1 MKLLLALEQRVMG
14 ERMAKANLLDT
25 KTINFI
31 ELIGNGKAFEV
42 PPFQR
47 DYSWSEEQWEDLWN
61 DIQSLRSDPDEQH
74 YMGSLVVEAKS
85 DRLFRIIDGQQR
97 IATLSVFALAVIA
110 HLLKLAREGVD
121 SVDNELRANGLRSIF
136 IGQKDPVS
144 LTESSKLALNHT
156 DKDFYQDNLV
166 ALREPVNPRALPKS
180 NALLWD
186 CWKWFGRKI
195 AEDQGLATSGIE
207 LASLLNEVVARRLL
221 FIQIT
226 VDDDMNAYTV
236 FETLNA
242 RGLELSSTDLLKNYL
257 FSRIQSPADLA
268 ALDRRWRV
276 LVGTVRQERFPE
288 FLRYHLLCE
297 YRQIRQQRLF
307 KLIRNEVKRP
317 EQVFQ
322 LITALESRAE
332 LYSALFD
339 VSHGFWIDLPENRT
353 YIRQL
358 QLFGVRQMTP
368 LVFAAWERFSAQD
381 FTRVLKILTAIS
393 FRYTVIGEMNPNE
406 LEPVYHTAAKAVL
419 GRSVSSP
426 KGVFELLLSVYV
438 TDDRFRSDFASVSR
452 ATQGASKKI
461 VKYILSRLE
470 TDARGTLVSDDV
482 DAGTIEHILPEN
494 ASPEW
499 EVNFPQK
506 QMESNVYRLGNLS
519 LLESNLNRA
528 IGNAEYAT
536 KVVEYRQSHYY
547 LSRAIADEYP
557 EEWTPAMIG
566 DRQGKMASRAVHVWR
581 VDFDV

>member
-1 MKLLLALEQRVMG
+1 
-14 ERMAKANLLDT
+14 MAKANLLDT

-61 DIQSLRSDPDEQH
+61 DIQSLRADPDERH

-97 IATLSVFALAVIA
+97 IATLSVFALAVIDQ
-110 HLLKLAREGVD
+110 LQKLAREGVETA
-121 SVDNELRANGLRSIF
+121 DNEMRASSLRNIF

-156 DKDFYQDNLV
+156 DRDFYQDNLV
-166 ALREPVNPRALPKS
+166 ALRPPVNPRALPKS

-195 AEDQGLATSGIE
+195 EEESGLAKSGIE

-257 FSRIQSPADLA
+257 FSRIQSTADLA

-297 YRQIRQQRLF
+297 HRQIRQQRLF

-322 LITALESRAE
+322 LISALESRAE

-368 LVFAAWERFSAQD
+368 LVFAAWERFEPQD
-381 FTRVLKILTAIS
+381 FTRVLKMLTAIS
-393 FRYTVIGEMNPNE
+393 FRYTVIGSKNPNE
-406 LEPVYHTAAKAVL
+406 LEPVYHVAAKAVL
-419 GRSVSSP
+419 DRSVVNP
-426 KGVFELLLSVYV
+426 RGVFDLLHSVYV
-438 TDDRFRSDFASVSR
+438 LDDRFRSDFASVSK
-452 ATQGASKKI
+452 ATQGTSKKI
-461 VKYILSRLE
+461 VKYILSQLE
-470 TDARGTLVSDDV
+470 SDARKELVSDEV

-494 ASPEW
+494 PSVEW
-499 EVNFPQK
+499 ETNFPQK
-506 QMESNVYRLGNLS
+506 QVESHVYRLGNLS
-519 LLESNLNRA
+519 LLESNLNRK
-528 IGNAEYAT
+528 IGNAEYAA
-536 KVVEYRQSHYY
+536 KLIDYRQSHYRI
-547 LSRAIADEYP
+547 SQEIADTYP
-557 EEWTPAMIG
+557 EEWTPAMID
-566 DRQGKMASRAVHVWR
+566 DRQGKMASRAVYVWK
-581 VDFDV
+581 VDFEV